1 MNIIKKNKIQLG
13 QSPKHLSDPENTDNE
28 RLKTPLFIAII
39 CLNYSTIWDSLVNMV
54 KATFFS
60 LLTTWSDCCLFS
72 IRFELNKKK
81 KHCYPV
87 VQIHEGFGNI
97 ATCWQAPKKRLKLKK

>member
-1 MNIIKKNKIQLG
+1 MNKIKKKIQLG

-72 IRFELNKKK
+72 IRFGLNKKK
-81 KHCYPV
+81 KSAGT
-87 VQIHEGFGNI
+87 Q
-97 ATCWQAPKKRLKLKK
+97 